1 MEPMIKR
8 LSFAALA
15 VSVLFGCG
23 GGGSSPSGP
32 STPVPA
38 PTPTVGSLAGTVT
51 QNGGGAVAGA
61 TVTVLD
67 GANAGRAATTNGS
80 GQYRLDNLT
89 SGNANVAAAA
99 NGLETRSGVQVAGE
113 TTLNLSLPY
122 TRSGS
127 GNTVFDMP
135 TNIRRVR
142 IFGRWNGTGTSN
154 FIVRI
159 GGSLTVNEILRT
171 TGTYEGIHSTTG
183 GVVEITNSSA
193 ITWSF
198 TQVQ

>member
-1 MEPMIKR
+1 MMKR
-8 LSFAALA
+8 VFVVALVA
-15 VSVLFGCG
+15 SVLCGCG
-23 GGGSSPSGP
+23 GGSGSPTSPSA
-32 STPVPA
+32 PVPA
-38 PTPTVGSLAGTVT
+38 ATPSVGSLAGTVT

-61 TVTVLD
+61 TVTILD
-67 GANAGRAATTNGS
+67 GANAGRTATTNSS

-99 NGLETRSGVQVAGE
+99 NGLESRSGVRVAGE

-135 TNIRRVR
+135 TNITRVR
-142 IFGRWNGTGTSN
+142 IFGRWNGTNNSN

-159 GGSLTVNEILRT
+159 RGSLVVNEILRT
-171 TGTYEGIHSTTG
+171 TGTYEGVHSTTG
-183 GVVEITNSSA
+183 GVVDITNSSA
-193 ITWSF
+193 ITWTF